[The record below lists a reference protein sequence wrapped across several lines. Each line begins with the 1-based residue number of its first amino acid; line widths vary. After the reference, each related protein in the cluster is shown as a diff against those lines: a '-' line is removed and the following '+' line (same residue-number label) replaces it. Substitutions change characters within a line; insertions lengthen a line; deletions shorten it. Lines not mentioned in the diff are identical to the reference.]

1 NDGELSYEYFLKRI
15 SEIASLKGL
24 IDIKGYDKESSRIV
38 ESVLGKV
45 NTEASK
51 TPLDAFNGAYGEIS
65 IRNGTRK
72 VFVSLLS
79 AVMFFLDPIKVEETT
94 PLYDLVRG
102 SSSLE
107 EANKRLNEFGIY
119 TEYNFEIDLYK
130 KFGVHVSSASK
141 DDINKIRE
149 EGRRRLWRI
158 IIKC

>member
-1 NDGELSYEYFLKRI
+1 MGSDGELSYEYFLKRI

-24 IDIKGYDKESSRIV
+24 IDIKGYDKECSRIV

-51 TPLDAFNGAYGEIS
+51 IPLDAFNGAYGEIS

-72 VFVSLLS
+72 VFVSPLS
-79 AVMFFLDPIKVEETT
+79 AVMFFLDPIKVAETT

-107 EANKRLNEFGIY
+107 EVNKRLNEVVF
-119 TEYNFEIDLYK
+119 
-130 KFGVHVSSASK
+130 
-141 DDINKIRE
+141 IRNIIL
-149 EGRRRLWRI
+149 RLIFTKNLVYMLLTPLRMI
-158 IIKC
+158 

>member
-1 NDGELSYEYFLKRI
+1 MIIGSDGELSYEYFLKRI

-24 IDIKGYDKESSRIV
+24 IDIKGYDKECSRIV

-51 TPLDAFNGAYGEIS
+51 IPLDAFNEAYGEIS

-72 VFVSLLS
+72 VSPLS
-79 AVMFFLDPIKVEETT
+79 VVMFFLDPIKVAETT

-107 EANKRLNEFGIY
+107 EVNKRLNEVVFIP
-119 TEYNFEIDLYK
+119 NIIL
-130 KFGVHVSSASK
+130 
-141 DDINKIRE
+141 
-149 EGRRRLWRI
+149 RLIFTKNLVYMLLTPLRVI
-158 IIKC
+158 